1 MSGFARMWK
10 PAGCLT
16 VTMRAPLYFGLGRAR
31 AELPDLARTCRAA
44 FTMPLASLIRLLL
57 LAALWG
63 GSYLSMRIAVPVLGA
78 LPTAGGRVLLGALGL
93 GLLVLVQR
101 VPLRFDGKGRAA
113 LGLGLINSGI
123 PFAMYALA
131 AQVLP
136 AGYSAIL
143 NALTPLMG
151 VLLGTLFF
159 GERATASKLMGMS
172 MGLAG
177 VAVLMRTGPLPLSS
191 ATLWGAAACLVATL
205 CYGLAGYLTQRWIG
219 QRGGLDS
226 RLVALGSQCGAVAL
240 LLPLA
245 AGSALLH
252 PVPLDAVT
260 PTVAIAL
267 LALGLLC
274 TAWAYVLYFRL
285 IADVGALKA
294 LTVTFLIPL
303 FGVLWGWL
311 LLGETVSWAHAAG
324 GGLIALALWLVLRP
338 APAVSAATPAA
349 SASAAQ
355 PAQQAQPAQPSA
367 KR

>member
-1 MSGFARMWK
+1 
-10 PAGCLT
+10 
-16 VTMRAPLYFGLGRAR
+16 
-31 AELPDLARTCRAA
+31 
-44 FTMPLASLIRLLL
+44 MPFASLLRLLL

-63 GSYLSMRIAVPVLGA
+63 GSYLSMRIAVPALGA
-78 LPTAGGRVLLGALGL
+78 LPTAGARVLLGMLGL
-93 GLLVLVQR
+93 MLLVALQR

-113 LGLGLINSGI
+113 LALGLVNSGI

-136 AGYSAIL
+136 AGYSAML
-143 NALTPLMG
+143 NATTPLMA
-151 VLLGTLFF
+151 VVLGTLFF
-159 GERATASKLMGMS
+159 GERATPSKLAGVCV
-172 MGLAG
+172 GLAG
-177 VAVLMRTGPLPLSS
+177 VAVLMRTGPLPLS
-191 ATLWGAAACLVATL
+191 AAALWGAAACLVATL

-252 PVPLDAVT
+252 PVPLEAVT

-311 LLGETVSWAHAAG
+311 LLNETVGWAHAGG

-338 APAVSAATPAA
+338 APMPTTSAD
-349 SASAAQ
+349 
-355 PAQQAQPAQPSA
+355 
-367 KR
+367 

>member
-1 MSGFARMWK
+1 
-10 PAGCLT
+10 
-16 VTMRAPLYFGLGRAR
+16 
-31 AELPDLARTCRAA
+31 
-44 FTMPLASLIRLLL
+44 MPIASLIRLLL

-63 GSYLSMRIAVPVLGA
+63 GSYLSMRIAVPTLGA
-78 LPTAGGRVLLGALGL
+78 LPTAGARVLLGALGL
-93 GLLVLVQR
+93 GLLVVLQR

-113 LGLGLINSGI
+113 LALGVVNSGI

-143 NALTPLMG
+143 NAMTPLMG
-151 VLLGTLFF
+151 VLLGSLFF
-159 GERATASKLMGMS
+159 GERATASKLLGLC

-177 VAVLMRTGPLPLSS
+177 VIVLMRTGPLPVDGAAL
-191 ATLWGAAACLVATL
+191 AAAAACLVATL

-219 QRGGLDS
+219 LRGGLDS
-226 RLVALGSQCGAVAL
+226 RLVALGSQCSAVLL

-245 AGSALLH
+245 AGALWLH
-252 PVPLDAVT
+252 PVPLAALT

-311 LLGETVSWAHAAG
+311 LLDEAVGWAHAAG

-338 APAVSAATPAA
+338 SP
-349 SASAAQ
+349 
-355 PAQQAQPAQPSA
+355 
-367 KR
+367 